1 MRHMLFDL
9 ARRRLSVMRCGG
21 SGVLSLVEG
30 KIAEIRRSG
39 VTNLLQYGGMPRVVH
54 HDRPDFVVLTSLHY
68 ARSYRQRDAN
78 VAVWDTVRRGGL
90 PYRLAR
96 RFRAEYLNWRFYRTL
111 DPMYEGYFVS
121 PTIEVYR
128 RVD

>member
-1 MRHMLFDL
+1 MR
-9 ARRRLSVMRCGG
+9 
-21 SGVLSLVEG
+21 
-30 KIAEIRRSG
+30 
-39 VTNLLQYGGMPRVVH
+39 RVVAH
-54 HDRPDFVVLTSLHY
+54 RRPDFVVLTSLQY

-78 VAVWDTVRRGGL
+78 VAVWDSVREGRL

-96 RFRAEYLNWRFYRTL
+96 RFRAEYLNWRFYSRL

-128 RVD
+128 RVE